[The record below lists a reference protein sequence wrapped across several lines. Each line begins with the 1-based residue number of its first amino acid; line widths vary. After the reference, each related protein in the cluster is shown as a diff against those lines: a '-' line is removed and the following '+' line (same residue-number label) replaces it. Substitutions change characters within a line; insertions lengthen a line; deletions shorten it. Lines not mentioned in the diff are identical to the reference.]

1 MKLVLLFFNSTA
13 LFAVVKKEKKKS
25 IVESNC
31 TENKVFSTAVIGR
44 QKDYFASNALHVIQK
59 RGSYTETQV

>member
-13 LFAVVKKEKKKS
+13 LFAVVKKEKKKHCG
-25 IVESNC
+25 I
-31 TENKVFSTAVIGR
+31 FSTVFIGR

>member
-13 LFAVVKKEKKKS
+13 LFAVVKKEKKKALWNPT
-25 IVESNC
+25 VLN
-31 TENKVFSTAVIGR
+31 TAVIGR